1 MIYELSAFSRTEV
14 KETTAF
20 IFSKTKNQKKKK
32 QWMDNAKQDRLDESA
47 T

>member
-1 MIYELSAFSRTEV
+1 MNFLPSPEQRSKKLQLLFSQ
-14 KETTAF
+14 KQ
-20 IFSKTKNQKKKK
+20 KTKKKK

>member
-20 IFSKTKNQKKKK
+20 IFSKTKNQKKK